1 MKKFRIKVPFFAV
14 LLLTL
19 ALNVRSETL
28 SFGGFNGSFS
38 DVGNSGNQPDSL
50 THIGYNGSVG
60 FGAVSYNYKISKY
73 ETTVGQYVEF
83 LNAVAPVV
91 SQFGLY
97 NPGSGIIFD
106 NGTYAVGTGRGSVN
120 KPITYVS
127 YYDAL
132 RYINWVANGATSN
145 ASTENGSYTILNGG
159 VDSGVVAGRD
169 SAALFVLPSENEW
182 YKAAYNFGMTSTD
195 YSGSPTDSVNEYPN
209 LYGRNLGTTVD
220 IGSYTP
226 GFYGTFDMGGNVWEY
241 NETQYNNIEGFE
253 VFSIRGGAYGGY
265 SGYDQ
270 DASFRGDTYYLT
282 GSRTGQDENVGFRIA
297 LVPEPSA
304 FSLLSVGLGGLV
316 ILRRRR
322 S

>member
-1 MKKFRIKVPFFAV
+1 MFTKATKIVSSALWLVCFAPHGK
-14 LLLTL
+14 
-19 ALNVRSETL
+19 SETL
-28 SFGGFNGSFS
+28 SFGQFTGIFS
-38 DVGNSGNQPDSL
+38 NVGNAGNQADSL
-50 THIGYNGSVG
+50 PHVGYNGSVG
-60 FGAVSYNYKISKY
+60 FGSVSYNYKISKY

-97 NPGSGIIFD
+97 NPSSGIIFN
-106 NGTYAVGTGRGSVN
+106 NGSYSVGTGRGSAN

-132 RYINWVANGATSN
+132 RYINWIANGATAN
-145 ASTENGSYTILNGG
+145 ASTEEGSYTIANGG
-159 VDSGVVAGRD
+159 SDSGSISGRN
-169 SAALFVLPSENEW
+169 SNALFVLPTENEW

-195 YSGSPTDSVNEYPN
+195 YSGSPTDSLDQYPN

-220 IGSYTP
+220 VGSYTS

-241 NETQYNNIEGFE
+241 NETKYTNILDYE
-253 VFSIRGGAYGGY
+253 VFGIRGGAYGGY

-282 GSRTGQDENVGFRIA
+282 NSQTGQDENVGFRIA

-304 FSLLSVGLGGLV
+304 FSLLAVGLGV
-316 ILRRRR
+316 VLRRRR
-322 S
+322 RTI